1 MNILILGCQGFI
13 GTHLCNN
20 FLLHKNTVV
29 GVDVMEVPANAN
41 YTYIKVSRLSTN
53 WDKLFGEN
61 KFDICINAAGSG
73 NVAYSVENP
82 LIDFEANA
90 LDVIKIL
97 DAIRVYNPSCK
108 YIHISSAAVYGNPS
122 KLPIAENDIL
132 QPISPYGFHKLISET
147 ICKEYA
153 SLYKIPVAILRPF
166 SIFGNGL
173 RKQLIWDLCHKMNSN
188 NIVELFGTGNES
200 RDFIH
205 IVDFVQAVNCI
216 INNSDFN
223 CSIYNLASGKETTI
237 KDVAIIFEKNF
248 NKKITFNGTIKPGD
262 PLNWR
267 ADVETLK
274 TLGFQQSVNFEAAI
288 LEYINWFK
296 MLQKNG

>member
-53 WDKLFGEN
+53 WDKVFAKQN
-61 KFDICINAAGSG
+61 FDICINAAGSG

-97 DAIRVYNPSCK
+97 DAVRIYNPACK
-108 YIHISSAAVYGNPS
+108 YLHISSAAVYGNPT

-173 RKQLIWDLCHKMNSN
+173 RKQLLWDLCHKMNTSDT
-188 NIVELFGTGNES
+188 VALFGTGNES

-205 IVDFVQAVNCI
+205 ITDFVQAVNCI

-223 CSIYNLASGKETTI
+223 CSIYNLALGEEVTI
-237 KDVAIIFEKNF
+237 KQVATVFEKYYH
-248 NKKITFNGTIKPGD
+248 KKISFNGITKVGD

-267 ADVETLK
+267 ADVSALK
-274 TLGFQQSVNFEAAI
+274 AIGFKQSVNFETAI
-288 LEYINWFK
+288 VEYMNWFK
-296 MLQKNG
+296 QLQKNG

>member
-13 GTHLCNN
+13 GAHLCNN
-20 FLLHKNTVV
+20 FLLHKSNVV
-29 GVDVMEVPANAN
+29 GVDVMEVPTNVN
-41 YTYIKVSRLSTN
+41 YNYIKVSRLSTH
-53 WDKLFGEN
+53 WDNLFGKN
-61 KFDICINAAGSG
+61 KFDLCINAAGSG

-97 DAIRVYNPSCK
+97 DAIRVYSPSCK
-108 YIHISSAAVYGNPS
+108 YIHISSAAVYGNPT

-153 SLYKIPVAILRPF
+153 SLYKIPIAILRPF

-173 RKQLIWDLCHKMNSN
+173 RKQLLWDLCHKMNTSTN
-188 NIVELFGTGNES
+188 VALFGTGDES

-205 IVDFVQAVNCI
+205 IADFVQAVNCI
-216 INNSDFN
+216 IGNSDFN
-223 CSIYNLASGKETTI
+223 CSIYNLASGKEVTI
-237 KDVAIIFEKNF
+237 KQVATVFEKYY
-248 NKKITFNGTIKPGD
+248 NKKISFNGITKAGD

-267 ADVETLK
+267 ADVSALK
-274 TLGFQQSVNFEAAI
+274 AIGFEQSVNFETAI
-288 LEYINWFK
+288 VEYMNWFK
-296 MLQKNG
+296 QLQKNG

>member
-1 MNILILGCQGFI
+1 MNILVLGSQGFI
-13 GTHLCNN
+13 GTHLCSN
-20 FLLHKNTVV
+20 FMQLNYNVV
-29 GVDVMEVPANAN
+29 GVDVMETPANIN
-41 YTYIKVSRLSTN
+41 YTYIKVSRLSTH
-53 WDKLFGEN
+53 WDTIFSKY

-97 DAIRVYNPSCK
+97 DAIRLYNPICK

-122 KLPIAENDIL
+122 KLPIAENDLL
-132 QPISPYGFHKLISET
+132 QPISPYGFHKQISET

-153 SLYKIPVAILRPF
+153 SLYKIPIAILRPF

-173 RKQLIWDLCHKMNSN
+173 RKQLIWDLCNKMKATKN
-188 NIVELFGTGNES
+188 VELFGTGNES

-216 INNSDFN
+216 ISNSDFN
-223 CSIYNLASGKETTI
+223 CAIYNLASGNETSIKE
-237 KDVAIIFEKNF
+237 VAIIFEKQYQKN
-248 NKKITFNGTIKPGD
+248 ISFNGITKSGD
-262 PLNWR
+262 PVNWK
-267 ADVETLK
+267 ANIDALK
-274 TLGFQQSVNFEAAI
+274 VLGFVQQINFEDAI
-288 LEYINWFK
+288 LDYINWFNL
-296 MLQKNG
+296 LQQNG

>member
-1 MNILILGCQGFI
+1 MNILILGSQGFL

-20 FLLHKNTVV
+20 FLKQNNNVV
-29 GVDVMEVPANAN
+29 GVDVMETPANIN
-41 YTYIKVSRLSTN
+41 FSYIKVSRLSTN
-53 WDKLFGEN
+53 WDTIFTKY

-97 DAIRVYNPSCK
+97 DAIRLYNPICK

-122 KLPIAENDIL
+122 KLPIKENDLL
-132 QPISPYGFHKLISET
+132 QPISPYGFHKHISET

-153 SLYKIPVAILRPF
+153 SLYNIPIAILRPF

-173 RKQLIWDLCHKMNSN
+173 RKQLIWDLCQKMNLN
-188 NIVELFGTGNES
+188 KNVELFGTGKES

-205 IVDFVQAVNCI
+205 VVDFVQAVNCI
-216 INNSDFN
+216 ISSSDFN
-223 CSIYNLASGKETTI
+223 CAIYNLASGIDTSIKE
-237 KDVAIIFEKNF
+237 VAIIFEKHY
-248 NKKITFNGTIKPGD
+248 KKSIRFNGIIKPGD
-262 PLNWR
+262 PINWK
-267 ADVETLK
+267 ANIEALK
-274 TLGFQQSVNFEAAI
+274 ATGFVQQVNFEVAI
-288 LEYINWFK
+288 LDFINWFSL
-296 MLQKNG
+296 LQQNG